1 MHEQFQKKIGIVTVI
16 MSDTYSIH

>member
-1 MHEQFQKKIGIVTVI
+1 MHEQFWEKIGIVTVI

>member
-1 MHEQFQKKIGIVTVI
+1 MHEQFLKKIGIVTVI